1 MVVKKRSTKKSSMK
15 KRSPK
20 KRSPK
25 KRSTKKR
32 SPKKQTPSDR
42 FKIRDKKLASVGGIH
57 NYMRIQNQKRNAR
70 LLGYKSVE
78 EMNAQPKEV
87 LKQQWHDRRAAYGLS
102 N

>member
-1 MVVKKRSTKKSSMK
+1 MVVKKRSTKKSLMK
-15 KRSPK
+15 KRSTK